1 MSEPES
7 QVVEV
12 EQDNKPAD
20 AVTSSKQTDTAEEDA
35 ILDRLMSSNDDVA
48 EPEPVPAKAETPEP
62 TAAPNPDRERA
73 IAALKRDG
81 VPQSIIS
88 QTSDEDLLAWGLKA
102 AKRQADVDEFG
113 NKMKELEKKVSKSSD
128 TAKKED
134 AAEQEDD
141 NDAEPPSDVEE
152 SASDANDPLHDVEEL
167 LGKDAAKP
175 LRAMADELSKL
186 KQSQQ
191 DLVQQAYAVQAESAE
206 FRLRGLYGDKSP
218 TTEQLHAEVA
228 RLGSAKPGAF
238 TSVLQ
243 MVTEAFSNLTGVSP
257 EEASRAPAKRS
268 NVQPTPAKGVS
279 RAERPVSKADAED
292 AILEALLDGKPAAEA
307 RRLTRK

>member
-1 MSEPES
+1 
-7 QVVEV
+7 
-12 EQDNKPAD
+12 
-20 AVTSSKQTDTAEEDA
+20 
-35 ILDRLMSSNDDVA
+35 
-48 EPEPVPAKAETPEP
+48 
-62 TAAPNPDRERA
+62 
-73 IAALKRDG
+73 
-81 VPQSIIS
+81 
-88 QTSDEDLLAWGLKA
+88 
-102 AKRQADVDEFG
+102 
-113 NKMKELEKKVSKSSD
+113 
-128 TAKKED
+128 
-134 AAEQEDD
+134 
-141 NDAEPPSDVEE
+141 
-152 SASDANDPLHDVEEL
+152 VEEL